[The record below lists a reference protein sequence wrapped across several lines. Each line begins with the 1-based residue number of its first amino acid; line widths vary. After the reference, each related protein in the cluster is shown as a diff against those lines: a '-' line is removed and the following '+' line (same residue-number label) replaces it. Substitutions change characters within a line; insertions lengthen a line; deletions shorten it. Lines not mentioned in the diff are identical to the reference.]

1 MLSPPLFPFTAI
13 VGLER
18 MKSALVLNAIYPA
31 IGGVLISGERGTAKS
46 TAVRA
51 LAALLPEIAVVA
63 DCPYSCD
70 PESPDEACLTCR
82 ERRARGEALPKTT
95 RRVRM
100 VELPVGATEDRM
112 LGTIDVEA
120 ALQDGTYRFE
130 PGLLAAAHRGILYV
144 DEVNLLPDHLV
155 DALLDVAAS
164 GINVVEREGI
174 SFAHPARFILVG
186 TMNPEEGELRPQLLD
201 RFGITAEV
209 LTLRDPELRYEV
221 VRRRLAFEREP
232 GEFRRDWEA
241 REGEEAGRIREAA
254 ECLPKV
260 HLDEGLARAIADICA
275 SAGVDGLRGDL
286 VIHKAAMALA
296 AYAGRMQVTEED
308 VQEAVTLA
316 LSHRRRRR
324 PFEPPA
330 NSPPRFP
337 SQQTGNTSSPPP
349 KEGEQQ
355 SPPAQAPPSANK
367 PNEAS
372 RPTPPIQPSPLR
384 GEGQGGGETLSDDGP
399 EWHFAPSGDGTLPK
413 IALQSRPQAS
423 QTGTRRFGSDEGH
436 RGPRIG
442 ARPAGIRVE
451 GSLALDATIRAA
463 ARYQSQRRQGL
474 SAQERSFDEKTDKT
488 GIVVTGS
495 AIQFPLPPGEGQGE
509 GEQPRHPKALT
520 TALSRRERG
529 EWHGRDLRVTTPAGE
544 ATRPLLIRRQD
555 WMLKLRRT
563 PTQHL
568 YILVVDSSGS
578 MAAYQRM
585 AQVKGVLLGLLR
597 EVYRHRDGVTVIA
610 FRGAQSELLLAPTR
624 SPEAAQAFLEALPTG
639 GRTPLAHALLRV
651 EALLTNERRRRSPW
665 VPILILVTDGRPNRG
680 LSRTDP
686 LQESLAICHRLS
698 GGGLHAVVVDT
709 EVGVI
714 RLGLA
719 SRFAHALSASYV
731 TLDQLLRGGSFE
743 A

>member
-1 MLSPPLFPFTAI
+1 MLTPPLFPFTAI
-13 VGLER
+13 VGQEP
-18 MKSALVLNAIYPA
+18 MKRALVLNAIYPA
-31 IGGVLISGERGTAKS
+31 IGGILISGERGTAKS

-70 PESPDEACLTCR
+70 PARPDEACLTCR
-82 ERRARGEALPKTT
+82 ERHARGEALPETT

-112 LGTIDVEA
+112 LGTIDIEA

-164 GINVVEREGI
+164 GVNVVEREGI
-174 SFAHPARFILVG
+174 SFTHPARFILVG

-241 REGEEAGRIREAA
+241 REREEAERIRAAA
-254 ECLPKV
+254 ERLPRV
-260 HLDEGLARAIADICA
+260 RLDEGLARAIADICA
-275 SAGVDGLRGDL
+275 TAGVDGLRGDL
-286 VIHKAAMALA
+286 VIHKAATALA
-296 AYAGRMQVTEED
+296 AYAGRLRVTEDD

-316 LSHRRRRR
+316 LAHRRRRR

-337 SQQTGNTSSPPP
+337 PQQGGNTAPPP
-349 KEGEQQ
+349 REGEKQP
-355 SPPAQAPPSANK
+355 PPAQAPPSADK
-367 PNEAS
+367 PNEAP
-372 RPTPPIQPSPLR
+372 RPTPPLQPSPLR

-399 EWHFAPSGDGTLPK
+399 EWHFAPRGDGTLPK
-413 IALQSRPQAS
+413 IALQSRPRAS
-423 QTGTRRFGSDEGH
+423 QTGTRRSGSDEGH

-442 ARPAGIRVE
+442 ARQAGMRVE

-463 ARYQSQRRQGL
+463 ARFQPQRRVHL
-474 SAQERSFDEKTDKT
+474 SHELSPSSPPTCILPHKGGGNAAQAES
-488 GIVVTGS
+488 G
-495 AIQFPLPPGEGQGE
+495 GQ
-509 GEQPRHPKALT
+509 LI
-520 TALSRRERG
+520 
-529 EWHGRDLRVTTPAGE
+529 
-544 ATRPLLIRRQD
+544 IRRQD

-568 YILVVDSSGS
+568 YTLVVDSSGS

-651 EALLTNERRRRSPW
+651 EALLTNERRRRSSW

-680 LSRTDP
+680 LSQTDP

-698 GGGLHAVVVDT
+698 GSGLHAVVVDT
-709 EVGVI
+709 EIGVI

-719 SRFAHALSASYV
+719 GQFARALSASYV
-731 TLDQLLRGGSFE
+731 TLDQLLRGDSFE